1 MQVLGGLGVSAN
13 LLVVGV
19 LAVTGAIT
27 RDTHTG
33 LLVHQAAVDCAR
45 AAILFPLG
53 RSQAVKHLV
62 HVWLWAG
69 WSLLTCQQVSPKCS
83 LLETAFLCLATVST
97 IGLLTTVLNST
108 PVQASPDIVDIPRY
122 LDIVDI
128 VDIVD
133 NCSHLA
139 G

>member
-1 MQVLGGLGVSAN
+1 MLSTAEYVQVLGGLGVSAN

-53 RSQAVKHLV
+53 RSQAVKHRL

-108 PVQASPDIVDIPRY
+108 PVQASPDIVAIADCRY
-122 LDIVDI
+122 THII
-128 VDIVD
+128 
-133 NCSHLA
+133 
-139 G
+139 

>member
-1 MQVLGGLGVSAN
+1 MLGGLGVSAN

-53 RSQAVKHLV
+53 QFTSSSIAYMSDNVGRLV
-62 HVWLWAG
+62 PADLPAG
-69 WSLLTCQQVSPKCS
+69 VPQVFPAGDRLPLPRHRVHHRPPHHRPQQH
-83 LLETAFLCLATVST
+83 
-97 IGLLTTVLNST
+97 
-108 PVQASPDIVDIPRY
+108 ASAGQHRYCRYTQITDILML
-122 LDIVDI
+122 LDIVDM
-128 VDIVD
+128 
-133 NCSHLA
+133 SR
-139 G
+139 

>member
-53 RSQAVKHLV
+53 QFTSSSIAYMSDYVGRLV
-62 HVWLWAG
+62 PADLPAG
-69 WSLLTCQQVSPKCS
+69 VPQVFPAGDRLPLPRHRVHHRPPHHRPQQHAS
-83 LLETAFLCLATVST
+83 AGQST
-97 IGLLTTVLNST
+97 YCRYCRYTQIT
-108 PVQASPDIVDIPRY
+108 DILML
-122 LDIVDI
+122 LDIVF
-128 VDIVD
+128 
-133 NCSHLA
+133 
-139 G
+139 

>member
-53 RSQAVKHLV
+53 QFTSSNIAYMSGYGQA
-62 HVWLWAG
+62 G
-69 WSLLTCQQVSPKCS
+69 PC
-83 LLETAFLCLATVST
+83 
-97 IGLLTTVLNST
+97 
-108 PVQASPDIVDIPRY
+108 
-122 LDIVDI
+122 
-128 VDIVD
+128 
-133 NCSHLA
+133 
-139 G
+139 